1 MSKVPSIQSGHPEMV
16 QLAITSKLK
25 QPQLV
30 GKNKQTSVV
39 YPSNILQVLIIAPFM
54 RHPTSI
60 FTSIAKPSLAM
71 GLARASDKE

>member
-1 MSKVPSIQSGHPEMV
+1 MV

-30 GKNKQTSVV
+30 GKINKHLLFILMFV
-39 YPSNILQVLIIAPFM
+39 YPSNILQALIIAPFT
-54 RHPTSI
+54 RHPTLI
-60 FTSIAKPSLAM
+60 FTSLAKPSLAM